1 MACAPVQLEGM
12 LLGSMQ
18 HRPHVSVRRAGA
30 EGGPGEGPLAERLLL
45 LHQMLGRLLAG
56 GCAREAEAVA
66 GGMAAAARLLQGR
79 PLVRRMAAWA
89 LEACQDAPE
98 VRAPHA
104 AHVATPCCTA
114 LCRTFVFCC

>member
-1 MACAPVQLEGM
+1 
-12 LLGSMQ
+12 MQ
-18 HRPHVSVRRAGA
+18 RVPHVPGRCAGA
-30 EGGPGEGPLAERLLL
+30 AHGNPGEEALAERLQLM
-45 LHQMLGRLLAG
+45 HQMLGRLLAG

-89 LEACQDAPE
+89 LEACQDAHE

-104 AHVATPCCTA
+104 AHAAPPRCTGQRHTLA
-114 LCRTFVFCC
+114 VFS